1 MLMLLLLV
9 LLTVALSH
17 GLVEPLAVVLRPVL
31 NLSWLGWGLL
41 LLLAWLLAGAG
52 SESSP
57 PRRPGGDP
65 PVDQG

>member
-1 MLMLLLLV
+1 MLVLVV

-41 LLLAWLLAGAG
+41 VLLAWLLAGGG
-52 SESSP
+52 SEASP
-57 PRRPGGDP
+57 PRRQGEDP
-65 PVDQG
+65 PADQG

>member
-1 MLMLLLLV
+1 MLMMLLV

-41 LLLAWLLAGAG
+41 VLLAWLLAGGG

-57 PRRPGGDP
+57 PRRQGGDP
-65 PVDQG
+65 PADQG